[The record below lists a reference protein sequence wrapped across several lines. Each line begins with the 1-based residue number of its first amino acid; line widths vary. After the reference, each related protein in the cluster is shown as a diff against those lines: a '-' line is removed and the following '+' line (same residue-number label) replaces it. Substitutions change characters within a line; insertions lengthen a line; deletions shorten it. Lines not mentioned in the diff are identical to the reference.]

1 MRVFQKV
8 VAGGGVGGGRIVG
21 TDGVKRHTADAK
33 FFLFFFHEL
42 TTITPLFVW
51 YNIFSFYFPFLI
63 GNQRTL
69 LPNDT

>member
-8 VAGGGVGGGRIVG
+8 VAGGGSGGGRIVEQ
-21 TDGVKRHTADAK
+21 THSRRQV
-33 FFLFFFHEL
+33 FFFHEL
-42 TTITPLFVW
+42 TITPLFVW

-69 LPNDT
+69 LPSDT